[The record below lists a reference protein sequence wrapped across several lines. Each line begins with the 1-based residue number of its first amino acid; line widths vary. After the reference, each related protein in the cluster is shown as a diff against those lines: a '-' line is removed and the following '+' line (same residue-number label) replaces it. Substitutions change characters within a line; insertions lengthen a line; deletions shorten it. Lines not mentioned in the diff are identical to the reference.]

1 MMVIVPVIMC
11 GGSGVRLWP
20 ASRPSRPKQFIPLIG
35 ELSSFQQTVLR
46 VSGIEG
52 AATPIVVAGV
62 GHEAMLKDQL
72 AHIAATATLLL
83 EPQPRD
89 SAPAM
94 AAAAVSALL
103 RDPQALL
110 VVVASDHYVTDP
122 EAFRAAALI
131 AAEAAQKG
139 QIVTLGITPTS
150 PATAYGYILAGEADG
165 AVKPV
170 KAFAEKPSLDVAER
184 YVADGYLW
192 NSGNFIVRADRLLA
206 ELEAFAPSVRAA
218 AEAAVK
224 TASADGRLGEAFAEA
239 PKISIDYAVMEK
251 TRHAA
256 VLPVD
261 FAWSDLG
268 AWDAIWAASP
278 QDEQGNATVGD
289 VRLFGSRNILARTDG
304 AAVVGVGLE
313 NLAIVVERDAV
324 LVCAL
329 DASQQVKVA
338 VDFMKT
344 QGASVIDTPP
354 AESLAEIT
362 QRLQL
367 WLHSQALPLWQAIGV
382 DHQQGGFHEALDA
395 RAQPVSAIRRARV
408 QARQAYVYARAG
420 ARGWPGPWRETAQA
434 GVSYLETYFRR
445 SDGQFRT
452 LVHATGVTLDDEAML
467 YDQAFALL
475 AWSAL
480 GQEEESLRLLDAL
493 EHHRTALGGFRETG
507 AEPYLANPQ
516 MHLFEAALAWV
527 EVGGGLRWQ
536 ALADQLGSMALSHLI
551 DPIGGFLREVFD
563 EDWRPAVGPLGAQ
576 VEPGH
581 QFEWAFLLSRWSKL
595 GGPPDAAG
603 MARRLYEAGL
613 KGIDPVRGVAV
624 NAMTADLEI
633 SEPCAR
639 LWPQTEWLRA
649 AVEFDRPQDALR
661 AAKALSAYL
670 DMPVKGLWRDK
681 LNADGSWVDEP
692 SPASSLYHITG
703 AIDALAAYRR

>member
-46 VSGIEG
+46 VSGIDG

-62 GHEAMLKDQL
+62 GHDAMLKEQL
-72 AHIAATATLLL
+72 AGIGASVTLLL

-110 VVVASDHYVTDP
+110 VVVASDHYVPDP
-122 EAFRAAALI
+122 EAFRAAVLV
-131 AAEAAQKG
+131 AAEAAQQD

-170 KAFAEKPSLDVAER
+170 MAFAEKPSLDVANR

-206 ELEAFAPSVRAA
+206 ELDAFAPGVRTAV
-218 AEAAVK
+218 EAAVK
-224 TASADGRLGEAFAEA
+224 TASADGLLGEAFAEA

-354 AESLAEIT
+354 TEGLAEIT
-362 QRLQL
+362 HRLEL
-367 WLHSQALPLWQAIGV
+367 WLYSQALPLWQAVGA
-382 DHQQGGFHEALDA
+382 DHEHGGFRDALDA
-395 RAQPVSAIRRARV
+395 QARAPSTIRRARV
-408 QARQAYVYARAG
+408 QGRQVYVYARAG
-420 ARGWPGPWRETAQA
+420 VRGWPGPWRETVQA
-434 GVSYLETYFRR
+434 GLGFFEAHFRR
-445 SDGQFRT
+445 PDGQFRT
-452 LVHATGVTLDDEAML
+452 LVDATGAMLDNDAML
-467 YDQAFALL
+467 YDQAFVLL

-480 GQEEESLRLLDAL
+480 GREEEALGLLDAL
-493 EHHRTALGGFRETG
+493 EHRRTALGGFRESG
-507 AEPYLANPQ
+507 SEPYLANPL
-516 MHLFEAALAWV
+516 MHLFEAVLAWV
-527 EVGGGLRWQ
+527 EVGGEPRWRV
-536 ALADQLGSMALSHLI
+536 LADQLGSLALSHLI
-551 DPIGGFLREVFD
+551 DPVGGFLREVFD
-563 EDWRPAVGPLGAQ
+563 ADWRPAVGPLGAQ

-624 NAMTADLEI
+624 NAMTADLKI

-661 AAKALSAYL
+661 AASTLSAYL
-670 DMPVKGLWRDK
+670 DMPVKGLWRDR

-703 AIDALAAYRR
+703 AIDALTAYRR

>member
-1 MMVIVPVIMC
+1 MVIVPVIMC

-35 ELSSFQQTVLR
+35 ELSSFQQTVVR

-52 AATPIVVAGV
+52 AITPVVVAGI
-62 GHEAMLKDQL
+62 GHETLLKEQL
-72 AHIAATATLLL
+72 ARIGARATLLL

-103 RDPQALL
+103 RDPEALL
-110 VVVASDHYVTDP
+110 VVVASDHYIPDT
-122 EAFRAAALI
+122 EAFRAAVLV
-131 AAEAAQKG
+131 AAQAAQKG
-139 QIVTLGITPTS
+139 QIITLGVTPTS
-150 PATAYGYILAGEADG
+150 PATAYGYILASDGDG

-170 KAFAEKPSLDVAER
+170 KAFAEKPSPEAARR

-206 ELEAFAPSVRAA
+206 ELDAFAPGVRAA
-218 AEAAVK
+218 AEEAVN
-224 TASADGRLGEAFAEA
+224 TASADGRLGEAFAQA

-261 FAWSDLG
+261 FVWSDLG
-268 AWDAIWAASP
+268 AWDAIWAGSP

-289 VRLFGSRNILARTDG
+289 VRLFSSRNVLARTDG

-329 DASQQVKVA
+329 DASQQVKAA
-338 VDFMKT
+338 VDAMKIE
-344 QGASVIDTPP
+344 GAAVIDTPP
-354 AESLAEIT
+354 AEGLAEIT
-362 QRLQL
+362 QRLEL
-367 WLHSQALPLWQAIGV
+367 WLHSQALPLWQALGV
-382 DHQQGGFHEALDA
+382 DHQRGGFQETLDA
-395 RAQPVSAIRRARV
+395 QARPTDAIRRARV
-408 QARQAYVYARAG
+408 QGRQAYVYARAG
-420 ARGWPGPWRETAQA
+420 ARGWPGPWREAVQA
-434 GVSYLETYFRR
+434 GFGFFEAHFRR
-445 SDGQFRT
+445 PDGQFRT
-452 LVHATGVTLDDEAML
+452 LVDATGATLDDDAML

-480 GQEEESLRLLDAL
+480 GREDEGRRLLNAL
-493 EHHRTALGGFRETG
+493 EHRRTAFGGFRETG
-507 AEPYLANPQ
+507 AQPYLANPV

-527 EVGGGLRWQ
+527 EAGGEQRWQ
-536 ALADQLGSMALSHLI
+536 VLADQLGSLALSRLI
-551 DPIGGFLREVFD
+551 DPVGGFLREVFD
-563 EDWRPAVGPLGAQ
+563 ADWRPAANPLGAQ
-576 VEPGH
+576 IEPGH

-595 GGPPDAAG
+595 GGPANAVDAAE
-603 MARRLYEAGL
+603 RLFEAGL

-624 NAMTADLEI
+624 NALTDDLVI
-633 SEPCAR
+633 SDPCAR

-661 AAKALSAYL
+661 AARALSAYL

-703 AIDALAAYRR
+703 AIDALTAYRG